1 MVRAAGGYVRW
12 SFVFHGRGA
21 VTASRSACAILCA
34 LLGTPMLPILLRIGP
49 FAIASHDVFVFLGVV
64 VALSAFL
71 LDARR
76 RGVLDERLGWI
87 AIGSILTGAV
97 AARLSTLWAFFSVS
111 PDSTVVAA
119 LVMSGKSILGGL
131 AGAYVGAI
139 VTKRIVGYRE
149 STGDLFAPAVALG
162 LAVGRI
168 GCFLSEQVGT
178 PTSLP
183 WGIAIDAETA
193 ARMPMCASCAPGVPM
208 HPSFLYEIAFHAM
221 MFPILRQLVGIV
233 PVRGDVFK
241 LYLLA
246 YGVFRFAIEFV
257 RGNPPAAFGLSYSQ
271 LFLVPATLLLLA
283 YFGRQLFSRAYVV
296 PSFDRAV

>member
-1 MVRAAGGYVRW
+1 
-12 SFVFHGRGA
+12 
-21 VTASRSACAILCA
+21 
-34 LLGTPMLPILLRIGP
+34 MLPILLRIGP
-49 FAIASHDVFVFLGVV
+49 IAIATHDVFVFLGVV

-71 LDARR
+71 FDARR

-87 AIGSILTGAV
+87 AMGSILTGAV
-97 AARLSTLWAFFSVS
+97 AAKLSTLWAFFSIS
-111 PDSTVVAA
+111 PDSTFLTA

-183 WGIAIDAETA
+183 WGIAVDAETA
-193 ARMPMCASCAPGVPM
+193 SRVPMCTSCAPGVPM
-208 HPSFLYEIAFHAM
+208 HPSFLYEIAFHLV
-221 MFPILRQLVGIV
+221 MFPILRRLVGLV

-246 YGVFRFAIEFV
+246 YGVFRFAVEFV
-257 RGNPPAAFGLSYSQ
+257 RGNPQVAFGLSFSQ
-271 LFLVPATLLLLA
+271 LFLVPATLLLLV
-283 YFGRQLFSRAYVV
+283 YFGRQLLSRAYDV
-296 PSFDRAV
+296 PSFDHAV